1 MLSKAELNLSTDAL
15 TVEQAVEHALAVYE
29 QNDCNMFG
37 RQHKQLAIWLTEL
50 LSLREQLAEL
60 KALEPVAEFR
70 RPSKKHEPMVYWF
83 GKQSFPVGTQ
93 LFTAAKPAEDKC

>member
-1 MLSKAELNLSTDAL
+1 MLSEEQLEKRIAEIRKIASEMKWSSIEHCQIALSDAESL
-15 TVEQAVEHALAVYE
+15 E
-29 QNDCNMFG
+29 
-37 RQHKQLAIWLTEL
+37 EL

-60 KALEPVAEFR
+60 KALQPVAEFR

-93 LFTAAKPAEDKC
+93 LFTAATPAED

>member
-1 MLSKAELNLSTDAL
+1 MLSKEYLKEIINSPANEL
-15 TVEQAVEHALAVYE
+15 TVEMA
-29 QNDCNMFG
+29 
-37 RQHKQLAIWLTEL
+37 TEL

-93 LFTAAKPAEDKC
+93 LFTAAKPAGESNEPM

>member
-1 MLSKAELNLSTDAL
+1 MLSK
-15 TVEQAVEHALAVYE
+15 EQLEKISNPGPVDIGGA
-29 QNDCNMFG
+29 QNPIVTEM
-37 RQHKQLAIWLTEL
+37 AAEL

-93 LFTAAKPAEDKC
+93 LFTAATPAED